1 MPRNTYYH
9 VPITEE
15 EFNKHLFLEP
25 TPLNYLNYFTEMLK
39 KERPKMPLNSA
50 FIVFEKDPL
59 SPNKLSWS
67 VFNDHGNMVDNHSMK
82 LKNNFY
88 PILQKF
94 SSPFK
99 QKDLLESTQ
108 KNFMTLSTKQE
119 PSSSIS
125 SFLDKEISRQ
135 NTKSQIR
142 TRSSF
147 ETLVLLV
154 FVVLSLFSYLRP
166 RARKIQIVKEP
177 SFTAAITFFIDKIQQ
192 EEKREK
198 FKKLLNELKTT
209 KRRNSMLHDFQRS
222 LKDQTYFS
230 SLLMFINDA
239 FHDKDIIDG
248 LRAFLASIPDPRTRN
263 LFKDMLE
270 ETADRVLPILQQTR
284 RVSQAPT
291 IKQQQI
297 IKQQQEKQQQIYG
310 KLFTFLKQQN
320 KQNIISPNGAVS
332 PVFIDKLRGFLIRS
346 RFEDP
351 SRIINLVSR
360 QARKIIKNEPTIHPK
375 LLTDRLLNLLSTVDF
390 SQKNIVITPYKETP
404 RFSPKSKKS
413 ATRRIQQE
421 EQIWE
426 GEQSTK
432 SQARYFPQKGQKQQ
446 LVKRTAKRQQTD
458 LGTGIIDHNI
468 QRINESRK
476 FKEIV
481 STLLTIIQTR
491 QIKKVYMVDAPN
503 LLQKHFSNN
512 FRGRENFSRN
522 PEFVSILRDVLPDHD
537 NESMFVIVSQMNRNE
552 WKDNDQV
559 RFERV
564 GPDKDNI
571 FLVRV
576 GCYADVLEKECYEIN
591 KLGNECDDFVRL
603 DIMARLIDTR
613 LKEDDFVPQFYLVT
627 NDKNLNWTIPKAVIS
642 NYILFTPLQIDLKT
656 KWAKKKQI
664 FSRVK

>member
-1 MPRNTYYH
+1 M
-9 VPITEE
+9 
-15 EFNKHLFLEP
+15 
-25 TPLNYLNYFTEMLK
+25 
-39 KERPKMPLNSA
+39 
-50 FIVFEKDPL
+50 
-59 SPNKLSWS
+59 
-67 VFNDHGNMVDNHSMK
+67 G
-82 LKNNFY
+82 
-88 PILQKF
+88 
-94 SSPFK
+94 
-99 QKDLLESTQ
+99 
-108 KNFMTLSTKQE
+108 LSTKQE
-119 PSSSIS
+119 PSSIS
-125 SFLDKEISRQ
+125 SFLDKEISKQ

-142 TRSSF
+142 TKGSF

-166 RARKIQIVKEP
+166 RSRKIQIVEEP
-177 SFTAAITFFIDKIQQ
+177 SFTAAITSFIDKIQQ

-198 FKKLLNELKTT
+198 FKKLLNELKTAR
-209 KRRNSMLHDFQRS
+209 RRNSMLHDFQRS
-222 LKDQTYFS
+222 LKNQTYFS
-230 SLLMFINDA
+230 SLLVFINDS
-239 FHDKDIIDG
+239 FHDNDMIDG

-263 LFKDMLE
+263 LFKEMLE
-270 ETADRVLPILQQTR
+270 ETADRVLTVPQKTR
-284 RVSQAPT
+284 RVSQAST

-297 IKQQQEKQQQIYG
+297 VKQQQEKQQQIYG

-351 SRIINLVSR
+351 SRIIGLVSR
-360 QARKIIKNEPTIHPK
+360 QARKIIKKEPTIHPK

-390 SQKNIVITPYKETP
+390 SQQNIVITPYKETA
-404 RFSPKSKKS
+404 RFSPKTKKS
-413 ATRRIQQE
+413 AIRRIHQKQ
-421 EQIWE
+421 QIWT
-426 GEQSTK
+426 GEQSTE

-458 LGTGIIDHNI
+458 LGTGIIDHNNK
-468 QRINESRK
+468 RILNESRK

-503 LLQKHFSNN
+503 LLQEHFFNN
-512 FRGRENFSRN
+512 FRGRENFSKN
-522 PEFVSILRDVLPDHD
+522 PKFVSILRDVLLNHD

-627 NDKNLNWTIPKAVIS
+627 NDKNFNWTIPKAVIS
-642 NYILFTPLQIDLKT
+642 NYIIFTPLQIHLK
-656 KWAKKKQI
+656 K
-664 FSRVK
+664 